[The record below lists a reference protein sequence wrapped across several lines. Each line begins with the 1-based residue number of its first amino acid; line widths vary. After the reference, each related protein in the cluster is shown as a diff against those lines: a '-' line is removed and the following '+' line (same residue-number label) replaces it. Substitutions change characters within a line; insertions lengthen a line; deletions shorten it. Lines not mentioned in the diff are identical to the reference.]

1 MNRKSQAAP
10 APVSDVR
17 EFFSDELRKLM
28 EKHQL
33 STAQDSFH
41 YLVDLM
47 VRHTESSQFFKTD
60 DEGKL
65 KNNILAEIYADYLQG
80 DAEQKRVA
88 LRRLGDVC
96 LMVTG
101 FFPDSLNRKLID
113 IDYYFG
119 MGGTAYWQL
128 SNLQLTKLTR
138 TLFKELSVKF
148 KLFADVLSELSERTG
163 LQSNSDLLR
172 LYEKWLITGNDRL
185 KGLLSEHGIQT
196 PVKFDPKVR
205 H

>member
-1 MNRKSQAAP
+1 MNRKGPVAP
-10 APVSDVR
+10 AAISNVR
-17 EFFSDELRKLM
+17 EYFSDELKRVM

-47 VRHTESSQFFKTD
+47 VRHTESEQFFAK
-60 DEGKL
+60 DEEGRL
-65 KNNILAEIYADYLQG
+65 KNNVLADIYGEYLQG
-80 DAEQKRVA
+80 DTQQKRIA

-119 MGGTAYWQL
+119 MGGTAYWTL
-128 SNLQLTKLTR
+128 SNLQLTDLTR

-148 KLFADVLSELSERTG
+148 KTFSEVLAEFSDRSG
-163 LQSNSDLLR
+163 LQNNKDLLR
-172 LYEKWLITGNDRL
+172 IYEKWLLTGSDRL

-196 PVKFDPKVR
+196 PVKFDPKTR

>member
-1 MNRKSQAAP
+1 MNRKAQVAP
-10 APVSDVR
+10 EAVSDVR
-17 EFFSDELRKLM
+17 EFFSDELRRLM

-47 VRHTESSQFFKTD
+47 VRHTESKEFFAK
-60 DEGKL
+60 DEEGRL
-65 KNNILAEIYADYLQG
+65 KNNVLAEIYGEYLQG
-80 DAEQKRVA
+80 DAEQKRIA

-128 SNLQLTKLTR
+128 ANMQMTNLTR
-138 TLFKELSVKF
+138 GLFKELAVKF
-148 KLFADVLSELSERTG
+148 KLFSEVLSELSERSG
-163 LQSNSDLLR
+163 LQSNTDLLR
-172 LYEKWLITGNDRL
+172 VYEKWLLTGSDRL

-196 PVKFDPKVR
+196 PVKFDPKTR